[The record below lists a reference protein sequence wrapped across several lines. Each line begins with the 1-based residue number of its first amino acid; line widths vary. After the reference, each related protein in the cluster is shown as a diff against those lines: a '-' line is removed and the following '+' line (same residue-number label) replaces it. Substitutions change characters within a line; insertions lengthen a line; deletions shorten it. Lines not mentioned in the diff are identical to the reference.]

1 MANKYISNVE
11 LGSTI
16 YSLKDEEV
24 RAAVTALQTAV
35 SSSLIFKG
43 VVSSAAGITSLTN
56 YKQGWTYKAN
66 TAFTIPSIGTIEAGD
81 MIICISDYN
90 SSYKASDWTV
100 VQNNVDTM
108 TGASSTAAGTRGL
121 VPAPQ
126 ANDNEK
132 YLRGDGTWGSP
143 VVDIA
148 WGNFNDLI
156 G

>member
-1 MANKYISNVE
+1 MADISKIK

-24 RAAVTALQTAV
+24 RAAVNALQTAV
-35 SSSLIFKG
+35 ASSLVFKG

-66 TAFTIPSIGTIEAGD
+66 AAFKIPSIGTIEAGD
-81 MIICISDYN
+81 MIICVSDYS

-108 TGASSTAAGTRGL
+108 VGATSAAAGTRGL
-121 VPAPQ
+121 VPAP
-126 ANDNEK
+126 AAGESEK
-132 YLRGDGTWGSP
+132 YLKGDGTWGSP
-143 VVDIA
+143 SLS
-148 WGNFNDLI
+148 WGAFTDLT
-156 G
+156 